1 MEKKPTRLHGVYKS
15 DGCESGCSRNLTRKT
30 RKEAEISSAR
40 VLHPVSRPRPPSRVF
55 LRTGSGSRGRTEG
68 PCVPQPDLFSSL
80 ATAQNTKPE
89 RWELGSV
96 CVCVCPR
103 RSRDTDPATLG
114 PACLGLGRRRAP
126 GSGLRRGDA
135 QSVGACFQVGS
146 AQVPWQP
153 RLSHQSPSGLPVLVG
168 VHAKPLLPPPPA
180 RASQTRR
187 YPAWVRRTVPGPRPA
202 LAEEP
207 AFWPLQRQRRAF
219 TGNGSLVV
227 LQAPSRGCPCGRHRR
242 STGAASVT
250 EPGDPR
256 NAGWLSSPGGT
267 AVPVAPSCREEGTSL
282 LPQLV
287 GPRAGAARASPA
299 RRWLH
304 RKKAGAEPGSR
315 PGP

>member
-30 RKEAEISSAR
+30 RKEAEVSSAG

-126 GSGLRRGDA
+126 GSGGATHSPWGRVSKWALPKSLGSRVCHTRARAASRCSWASTRSPCAPRPRLVPHKQDVTPLGSGARSQGPDPLWPKNPPSGRSSVRDVRSRETGPSSSSRPRRGGVRA
-135 QSVGACFQVGS
+135 VVTAE
-146 AQVPWQP
+146 ARE
-153 RLSHQSPSGLPVLVG
+153 RLP
-168 VHAKPLLPPPPA
+168 
-180 RASQTRR
+180 
-187 YPAWVRRTVPGPRPA
+187 
-202 LAEEP
+202 
-207 AFWPLQRQRRAF
+207 
-219 TGNGSLVV
+219 
-227 LQAPSRGCPCGRHRR
+227 
-242 STGAASVT
+242 
-250 EPGDPR
+250 
-256 NAGWLSSPGGT
+256 
-267 AVPVAPSCREEGTSL
+267 
-282 LPQLV
+282 
-287 GPRAGAARASPA
+287 
-299 RRWLH
+299 
-304 RKKAGAEPGSR
+304 
-315 PGP
+315 